1 MKIHTVC
8 ILLLIVSKGIYAQ
21 DLTIDEWNNFK
32 SNINYTP
39 PIIAGCNS
47 KKSTDEI
54 NSCLTKKFQK
64 RLNRKL
70 RIDVFNSNNLEIGQH
85 TINVFFKIS
94 NKGRI
99 VDVKVRNGN
108 LKIVNE
114 ITRAFKSF
122 GRIKPGK
129 IDGKPVGV
137 YFKVPIYVE
146 IHK

>member
-1 MKIHTVC
+1 MKIHALF
-8 ILLLIVSKGIYAQ
+8 ILLLIFSQGIYAQ
-21 DLTIDEWNNFK
+21 DLTIDEWNNFE

-39 PIIAGCNS
+39 PIISGCTS
-47 KKSTDEI
+47 KKSNDEI
-54 NSCLTKKFQK
+54 NSCLTQKFRK
-64 RLNRKL
+64 RLERKL
-70 RIDVFNSNNLEIGQH
+70 RIDVFNSNNLEVGKH

-99 VDVKVRNGN
+99 VDIKVRNGN

-114 ITRAFKSF
+114 ITRAFKTF

-137 YFKVPIYVE
+137 YFKIPIYIE
-146 IHK
+146 IYK